1 LWLWGIT
8 VIFAVWML
16 IAVPGLVDWIQQG
29 FPDITGEMKAST
41 PVIENS
47 REFLGLLIAFVVMLV
62 IALASRKH

>member
-1 LWLWGIT
+1 
-8 VIFAVWML
+8 ML

-47 REFLGLLIAFVVMLV
+47 REFFGLLIAFVVMLV